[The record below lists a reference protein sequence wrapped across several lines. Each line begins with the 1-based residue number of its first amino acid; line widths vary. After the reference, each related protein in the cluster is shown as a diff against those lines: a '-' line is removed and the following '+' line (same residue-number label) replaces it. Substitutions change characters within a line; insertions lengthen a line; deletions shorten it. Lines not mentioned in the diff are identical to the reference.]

1 MSFPS
6 QTRLGVVVA
15 AIALAACTDA
25 TGVGP
30 AADSDRSP
38 IAKLGASGRVPASI
52 EWNEVARG
60 LVAKNRS
67 TPFVAFRVYA
77 ITSEAQWR
85 ALQAAELASTQNN
98 HVSRRAAIA
107 AASVGALSYL
117 YPADAPDVEALL
129 QQQVTSGAWLER
141 PGIDAI
147 AGEAVG
153 RAVGA
158 EVVEDAKAD
167 GYLDPFT
174 GEVPTGAGFWYS
186 STVPPTDPSGY
197 AIGDARTYFLQASEQ
212 FRPPPPPSYGSA
224 EFAAALAEVRQIS
237 DTRTVEQDSIARY
250 WGMGAGTHT
259 PPGHWNLEASTLAR
273 KHGYNEGRAA
283 RLLALLNMV
292 AMDAIVASHDAKY
305 YYWLIRPSQEDPAI
319 TLSLPLPNFPAYP
332 SNHAT
337 ISAAMVEV
345 LAKSFPAHSRR
356 LRGDADEAALSRVYG
371 GIHYRFDGDAGLAL
385 GRQVARFALE
395 QDARGNWPLA
405 RH

>member
-6 QTRLGVVVA
+6 HSRVGVLVA
-15 AIALAACTDA
+15 AIALAACSDA
-25 TGVGP
+25 TGVGRS
-30 AADSDRSP
+30 ADPDLAP
-38 IAKLGASGRVPASI
+38 IAKAGTYGRVPASI

-67 TPFVAFRVYA
+67 STFVAFRVYS

-85 ALQAAELASTQNN
+85 ALQAAELASTRSN

-117 YPADAPDVEALL
+117 FPADSADLEALL

-141 PGIDAI
+141 PGVDATT
-147 AGEAVG
+147 GEAVG
-153 RAVGA
+153 RAVAA
-158 EVVEDAKAD
+158 EVVEHATTD
-167 GYLDPFT
+167 GYFDPFT
-174 GEVPTGAGFWYS
+174 GEVPTGAGVWYS
-186 STVPPTDPSGY
+186 STVPPTAPSGY
-197 AIGDARTYFLQASEQ
+197 AIGDARTYFLQSSEQ
-212 FRPPPPPSYGSA
+212 FRPPPPPAYGSPD
-224 EFAAALAEVRQIS
+224 FFAALAEVRQIS

-259 PPGHWNLEASTLAR
+259 PPGHWNLEASTLAL

-305 YYWLIRPSQEDPAI
+305 HYWLIRPSQEDPAI

-345 LAKSFPAHSRR
+345 LAKSFPAQARR
-356 LRGDADEAALSRVYG
+356 LRADADEAALSRVYG
-371 GIHYRFDGDAGLAL
+371 GIHYRFDGDAGLTL
-385 GRQVARFALE
+385 GRRVARYALE
-395 QDARGNWPLA
+395 QDAMGHWPLA
-405 RH
+405 VR